1 VVGQENPFTLNR
13 DKGVSAAHILR
24 RVEGTEIDLGVYSF
38 ARRRRSD
45 KVVSL
50 PELEP
55 AHFRAVAGEGNK
67 FPAGRDRLAG
77 SAQGCACGACVRFGG
92 WDRRIAR

>member
-1 VVGQENPFTLNR
+1 VVGQEYPLTLNR
-13 DKGVSAAHILR
+13 EKGVSAAHILR

-38 ARRRRSD
+38 ARRRRPD

-55 AHFRAVAGEGNK
+55 AHFRAIAGKGNK
-67 FPAGRDRLAG
+67 LPAGRDLLA
-77 SAQGCACGACVRFGG
+77 VR
-92 WDRRIAR
+92 A